1 MKLQQFT
8 KSDDQTNIQ
17 FVQSPNYIRGEQANM
32 TIHCEQLKTLYLS
45 KSVLL
50 EIKSLL

>member
-8 KSDDQTNIQ
+8 KSDEQITNIQ

-32 TIHCEQLKTLYLS
+32 AIHCEQLKTVYLS

-50 EIKSLL
+50 EIKS